1 MEHAKQFYIDG
12 QWVAPQDQT
21 NAATLDV
28 IDPSTAAA
36 FAQIS
41 LGSAADV
48 DRAVA
53 AAKRAFAG
61 YSETTIAQRI
71 DLLQV
76 ILDVYRKRYDDMV
89 HAISREMGAPLHYA
103 NDAQAW
109 TGVAHLET
117 MIRTLDTFEF
127 EYVKSGVLIRKE
139 AVGVCGLITPW
150 NWPALQIA
158 TKVVP
163 ALAAGCTMVL
173 KPSELAPLSGI
184 IFAEILDEAG
194 VPAGVFNLVNGEGAT
209 VGEAMSR
216 HPDID
221 MMSFTGST
229 RAGVQVAKAAAD
241 TVKRVHQEL
250 GGKSANLI
258 LEDADLKQAVLRGTR
273 ACFDNSGQ
281 SCDAPTRMFVP
292 RARLTEALAYAKEA
306 AEALVVGPADAE
318 GVDLGPVISAQQFD
332 KIQRLIGVGI
342 EEGATLVAGGL
353 GRPEGLKDGYFVRP
367 TVFGNVA
374 PTMTIAREEIF
385 GPVLSILS
393 YDSEEE
399 AIAMAN
405 DSLYGLAGYVQSA
418 SIEHAHAVAKRLRTG
433 TIYLNYAD
441 YNPEAPFGGFKQS
454 GNGREYGEFGLEDFL
469 EIKGVVGYAG

>member
-1 MEHAKQFYIDG
+1 
-12 QWVAPQDQT
+12 
-21 NAATLDV
+21 
-28 IDPSTAAA
+28 
-36 FAQIS
+36 
-41 LGSAADV
+41 
-48 DRAVA
+48 
-53 AAKRAFAG
+53 
-61 YSETTIAQRI
+61 
-71 DLLQV
+71 
-76 ILDVYRKRYDDMV
+76 
-89 HAISREMGAPLHYA
+89 
-103 NDAQAW
+103 
-109 TGVAHLET
+109 
-117 MIRTLDTFEF
+117 
-127 EYVKSGVLIRKE
+127 
-139 AVGVCGLITPW
+139 
-150 NWPALQIA
+150 
-158 TKVVP
+158 
-163 ALAAGCTMVL
+163 
-173 KPSELAPLSGI
+173 
-184 IFAEILDEAG
+184 
-194 VPAGVFNLVNGEGAT
+194 

-258 LEDADLKQAVLRGTR
+258 LEDADLKQAVMRGAR

-292 RARLTEALAYAKEA
+292 RARLAEALAYAKEA
-306 AEALVVGPADAE
+306 AEALVVGPADAK
-318 GVDLGPVISAQQFD
+318 GIDLGPVISEQQFD
-332 KIQRLIGVGI
+332 KIQRLIGVGV
-342 EEGATLVAGGL
+342 EEGATLVAGGP

-367 TVFGNVA
+367 TVFGNVT

-385 GPVLSILS
+385 GPVLSILG
-393 YDSEEE
+393 YDSEDQ

-441 YNPEAPFGGFKQS
+441 YNPDAPFGGFKQS

-469 EIKGVVGYAG
+469 EIKGVVGYAN

>member
-1 MEHAKQFYIDG
+1 MQHATQFYIDG
-12 QWVAPQDQT
+12 QWVEPLESRK
-21 NAATLDV
+21 LDV
-28 IDPSTAAA
+28 IDPSTAKA
-36 FAQIS
+36 FTQIS

-53 AAKRAFAG
+53 AAKRAFTA
-61 YSETTIAQRI
+61 YSETTIAQRT
-71 DLLQV
+71 DLLQA

-89 HAISREMGAPLHYA
+89 HAISREMGAPRQYA

-127 EYVKSGVLIRKE
+127 EYVKSGILIRKE
-139 AVGVCGLITPW
+139 AVGACGLITPW

-158 TKVVP
+158 TKVIP

-184 IFAEILDEAG
+184 VFAEVLAEAG
-194 VPAGVFNLVNGEGAT
+194 VPAGVFNLVNGEGT
-209 VGEAMSR
+209 VVGEAMSR

-229 RAGVQVAKAAAD
+229 RAGVQVAKASAD

-258 LEDADLKQAVLRGTR
+258 LEDANLEEAVRRGTR

-292 RARLTEALAYAKEA
+292 RARMDEALKYAKDA
-306 AEALVVGPADAE
+306 AQSLVVGAADAD
-318 GVDLGPVISAQQFD
+318 GVDLGPVISEQQFD
-332 KIQRLIGVGI
+332 KIQRLIGVGV

-353 GRPEGLKDGYFVRP
+353 GRPEGLSDGYFVRP
-367 TVFGNVA
+367 TVFGHVT
-374 PTMTIAREEIF
+374 PDMTIAREEIF
-385 GPVLSILS
+385 GPVLSILG
-393 YDSEEE
+393 YDSEDE

-418 SIEHAHAVAKRLRTG
+418 SLERARAVARRLRTG

-469 EIKGVVGYAG
+469 EIKGVVGYEG